1 MRVEYCRKKPS
12 YHVKRELPKQKNC
25 EGTNGVITQM
35 YWNFNDLWDNK
46 LT

>member
-1 MRVEYCRKKPS
+1 VNEQMVSQR
-12 YHVKRELPKQKNC
+12 
-25 EGTNGVITQM
+25 IM